1 MKMEPNNIEKQFRDK
16 LNSREIKPSV
26 NSWDRL
32 DAMLAI
38 VDPSVSELAKQKR
51 KRNYRWIYFA
61 ASFLGFILIATVF
74 FNQTEEVI
82 DSEHK
87 TVGVEKQE
95 IQHQEN
101 EWNKVL
107 ENPVI
112 HTNTEVVAA
121 TQNGITTHKSTSKI
135 KLTELSNKT
144 ETLNKDKKQPIETA
158 LVSNDKIN
166 SSSIISQKNA
176 VRVDANAL
184 LASVDQEKPSQA
196 LSKNAVAVQV
206 NSNELLSEVDDE
218 LELSFRERVLKS
230 VNKKFQEVKVA
241 VAKRNVE

>member
-32 DAMLAI
+32 DAMLA
-38 VDPSVSELAKQKR
+38 VADPSVSELAKQKR

-101 EWNKVL
+101 ESNKVL

-112 HTNTEVVAA
+112 DTTTEVAVA
-121 TQNGITTHKSTSKI
+121 TQNLITKQKTPSKTKSNGILDKI
-135 KLTELSNKT
+135 EFV
-144 ETLNKDKKQPIETA
+144 NKDKKQTTETA
-158 LVSNDKIN
+158 IVSTDKNN
-166 SSSIISQKNA
+166 SSPIINQKTK
-176 VRVDANAL
+176 VKVDANAL
-184 LASVDQEKPSQA
+184 LASVENDQTLKSTP
-196 LSKNAVAVQV
+196 KNAAAVTV
-206 NSNELLSEVDDE
+206 NSNDLLSQIDGE
-218 LELSFRERVLKS
+218 LELSFRERVIKS
-230 VNKKFQEVKVA
+230 VNKKYSEVKVA
-241 VAKRNVE
+241 VAKRNLE

>member
-74 FNQTEEVI
+74 LSQTEEVI
-82 DSEHK
+82 DSKHEK
-87 TVGVEKQE
+87 VVFEEKQVQKKDTTLE
-95 IQHQEN
+95 EVMGIPSEN
-101 EWNKVL
+101 K
-107 ENPVI
+107 
-112 HTNTEVVAA
+112 NTETVSTLEKAVVK
-121 TQNGITTHKSTSKI
+121 QQSKTFEKPKAI
-135 KLTELSNKT
+135 PFIEEKHSNQVAEVTK
-144 ETLNKDKKQPIETA
+144 EKN
-158 LVSNDKIN
+158 N
-166 SSSIISQKNA
+166 SSPSIINQKTN
-176 VRVDANAL
+176 VTVDADAL
-184 LASVDQEKPSQA
+184 LASVEQPKPSQSF
-196 LSKNAVAVQV
+196 SKNAVAIKV
-206 NSNELLSEVDDE
+206 NSNELLSEIDDE

-230 VNKKFQEVKVA
+230 VSKKYQEVKVA